1 MTVTRHVTRESS
13 CPKSCHPKP
22 ESGFVK
28 FLVLSPKK
36 RVKSPKETNT
46 KNIRISMSV

>member
-1 MTVTRHVTRESS
+1 MRVTSQVAPESS
-13 CPKSCHPKP
+13 CLKSCHPKP

-28 FLVLSPKK
+28 FLVLSPEK

-46 KNIRISMSV
+46 KDIRISMSV